1 MAILTIDGWEIPVES
16 VTRGVEY
23 LDTYKRA
30 FSGNLRDGTRFAKRK
45 WDVTTAYLNQDDART
60 LRALIHNEG
69 DRLSANHILGSTKWD
84 NDSKNFLVS
93 NKGNVIGA
101 SNVATYRPFEGPN
114 DTHAFALEPDTT
126 NLFKNDSAVNPSLEG
141 TLSGGGTTFTLSG
154 FTISATNLNVTQ
166 DTENPYHGTKALK
179 MSYKAGGGTAWKIFW
194 NNYVTKTITDLGL
207 AVGDTITFSWYE
219 RHNID
224 LSTISGADYIPQL
237 KFYDTNKKEIAGTA
251 VSLTSLGPTNLNWHR
266 HSITATIP
274 ANTVYLLPQVGF
286 DSPDFTI
293 NQYYYIDALQLEK
306 APYATSFIMDTRTST
321 SGTMP
326 FVINYNTSE
335 ISIFVKVKPSG
346 LSASYAF
353 PIQFTNDDYAWIYR
367 CAANSSSHRFDI
379 YFENGSTKTFI
390 TAIENLWDNL
400 VLVYN
405 YSTSI
410 VRIYRNGTKVT
421 EVAETRKLY
430 PNVTTLSLSP
440 DGNFLISEI
449 YILPIAVSDSFA
461 KAYTSSWLVPNN
473 NLLVSGDCANGQ
485 VVPCY
490 AELGDTETASYWQGG
505 TVYLAEKVR
514 FTLYEI

>member
-93 NKGNVIGA
+93 NKGNVIGS
-101 SNVATYRPFEGPN
+101 SNVATYRPLEGPDN
-114 DTHAFALEPDTT
+114 THAFAIEANRD
-126 NLFKNDSAVNPSLEG
+126 NLFKNDPAVNPSLEG
-141 TLSGGGTTFTLSG
+141 TLSGGTLSG
-154 FTISATNLNVTQ
+154 FTVSNVGYNTAT
-166 DTENPYHGTKALK
+166 DTDSFYHGTKSLK
-179 MSYKAGGGTAWKIFW
+179 VYYKSGNDAWRIYW
-194 NNYVTKTITDLGL
+194 SNYLTKTITDLGL
-207 AVGDTITFSWYE
+207 AVGDAVTFSWYE
-219 RHNID
+219 KHNID
-224 LSTISGADYIPQL
+224 LSTISGIGWIPAIS
-237 KFYDTNKKEIAGTA
+237 FYDTNKNEIAA
-251 VSLTSLGPTNLNWHR
+251 ARVELTSLGPVNLNWHR

-274 ANTVYLLPQVGF
+274 ADTVYIGLQVGW
-286 DSPDFTI
+286 DAPNFTSSSHFY
-293 NQYYYIDALQLEK
+293 NIDALQLEK
-306 APYATSFIMDTRTST
+306 MPFATSFTMDTRTFVT
-321 SGTMP
+321 GYMP
-326 FVINYNTSE
+326 FIINYDPNE
-335 ISIFVKVKPSG
+335 ISFFIKTKVNSVLNSNSTFVYYGSG
-346 LSASYAF
+346 AGPITSFINNDMQLQIGYMYERETAISNLFPVGDWDNICFTFSYAASKARWYSKGAMVKEVTSNQRLR
-353 PIQFTNDDYAWIYR
+353 P
-367 CAANSSSHRFDI
+367 S
-379 YFENGSTKTFI
+379 
-390 TAIENLWDNL
+390 DNL
-400 VLVYN
+400 LCFY
-405 YSTSI
+405 
-410 VRIYRNGTKVT
+410 
-421 EVAETRKLY
+421 L
-430 PNVTTLSLSP
+430 PNNSMNISS
-440 DGNFLISEI
+440 LISEV

-505 TVYLAEKVR
+505 TVYLAEKVN